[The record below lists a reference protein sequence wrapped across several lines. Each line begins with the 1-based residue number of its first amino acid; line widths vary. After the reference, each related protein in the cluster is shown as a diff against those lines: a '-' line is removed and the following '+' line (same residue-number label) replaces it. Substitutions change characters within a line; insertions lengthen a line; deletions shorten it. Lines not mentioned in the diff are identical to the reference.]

1 MSDFN
6 EGGLTNSVRG
16 TTGNPEDFGVVYTS
30 TLNTTAGGTY
40 RLTMASD
47 DGSTIQIFD
56 SAGNPVS
63 FANQTV
69 GTLDYLNNDFDQPT
83 TTRFGDVVLD
93 PNETYTV
100 QNRYWENLGGI
111 HYLPRFRSRAHLR
124 ALKATIPSTGAQAT
138 MC

>member
-16 TTGNPEDFGVVYTS
+16 TTGNPEDFGVIYTS

-40 RLTMASD
+40 RLTTASD

-63 FANQTV
+63 FANQTG

-93 PNETYTV
+93 PNETYTI
-100 QNRYWENLGGI
+100 QIRYWENPGGYI
-111 HYLPRFRSRAHLR
+111 ICHDFGHGHTCGR
-124 ALKATIPSTGAQAT
+124 
-138 MC
+138 